1 MTTTQRDVISGVVF
15 AAGSL
20 ALYLYASGF
29 PVREGRPIAVSPGFY
44 PRLLAVTLG
53 ALAVIQ
59 IITAVV
65 AEARRRARATGD
77 EETPAHLPPIW
88 KDRRSL
94 GLFLLT
100 LAALVVYPFL
110 MRLVGFP
117 VTGFIFIGL
126 LVYGLSAGHRSG
138 RGLLVMLAV
147 TLGLTVL
154 TFMVFRL
161 LLQILFPDALIGRL

>member
-1 MTTTQRDVISGVVF
+1 MTTTERDVISGVVF

-20 ALYLYASGF
+20 GFYLYASSF

-44 PRLLAVTLG
+44 PRLLAAILG
-53 ALAVIQ
+53 GLAVIQ

-65 AEARRRARATGD
+65 AEVRRRTLAAGD

-100 LAALVVYPFL
+100 LAALMAYPFL
-110 MRLVGFP
+110 MRLAGFS
-117 VTGFIFIGL
+117 VTGFIFFGL
-126 LVYGLSAGHRSG
+126 LVYALSAGHRSG
-138 RGLLVMLAV
+138 RGPIVILAV

-154 TFMVFRL
+154 TFVVFRL
-161 LLQILFPDALIGRL
+161 LLQIPFPDALIWRP